1 MKILADFICNCSLQS
16 GVLIMACMVAGPQTV
31 LTLYLRVSEEM
42 LFSLFLL
49 RAVNVDMKGCLTLI
63 LGVSIIIG
71 LQSQRE
77 LCSCKLPLHALQA
90 IIQYL

>member
-16 GVLIMACMVAGPQTV
+16 GVLIMASMVAEPQTV

-49 RAVNVDMKGCLTLI
+49 RAVNVDVKGCLTLI

-71 LQSQRE
+71 PQS
-77 LCSCKLPLHALQA
+77 
-90 IIQYL
+90 